1 MTSIAKQSR
10 DIFDNMINNAKIK
23 NLSYTT
29 IIQNATQPKPSS
41 LFYQQYL
48 QNKEFSN
55 NRMNDIF
62 NYNSNKVIDTRA
74 MQPKSPYVSNEE
86 GLGKAYSNRDTFL
99 YQNGT
104 TLFVGGTQTAKDV
117 WDDLKIP
124 FDKVDQ
130 SKRYIDANKV
140 IEDNILEGHPITN
153 LVGHSLGG
161 ATILKLVE
169 KNPEHAMTATTYG
182 APMKTAPGELFST
195 TIAGERYRHPFDP
208 VSMLDQA
215 SRTIPIQDPSII
227 NPHSYEGYGG
237 LDD

>member
-1 MTSIAKQSR
+1 
-10 DIFDNMINNAKIK
+10 
-23 NLSYTT
+23 
-29 IIQNATQPKPSS
+29 
-41 LFYQQYL
+41 
-48 QNKEFSN
+48 
-55 NRMNDIF
+55 
-62 NYNSNKVIDTRA
+62 
-74 MQPKSPYVSNEE
+74 MQPETPYVSNAE

-130 SKRYIDANKV
+130 SKRYIDANKI
-140 IEDNILEGHPITN
+140 IEDNILEGHPISN
-153 LVGHSLGG
+153 LVSHSLGG
-161 ATILKLVE
+161 AVSLKLVE
-169 KNPEHAMTATTYG
+169 KYPEHPMTATTYG
-182 APMKTAPGELFST
+182 APMKTARGELFSS

-208 VSMLDQA
+208 VSMLDKT
-215 SRTIPIQDPSII
+215 SRTIPIQDPSIM